1 MPAMSRRLGMS
12 RYGRPPPLLKSLNRP
27 ETYGQ
32 SSILSGNASLE
43 LATSID
49 EQSFE
54 VSNQDES
61 FILAEPLSE
70 EDEEE
75 EAANGHISHSSD
87 DEEIGRGDIKPTTF
101 EAKGSTRSQPTRN
114 TTDDDGFGPIRDNA
128 PAGCSISQIKSPLR
142 RSRRSCREFGNSTP
156 KKPRLETSTIYNAKE
171 LDIFNM
177 TSSKSRKR
185 PFKTYGSQS
194 KSQESRDSRSNGES
208 SQEAVIKKPQKGTSS
223 AHFQTM
229 TLLLINK
236 QSSSIYLPP
245 RTNGSR
251 FQTG

>member
-1 MPAMSRRLGMS
+1 MS
-12 RYGRPPPLLKSLNRP
+12 RYGRPPPLLKSLNRQ

-49 EQSFE
+49 EQSYE

-75 EAANGHISHSSD
+75 EEEAVNRHISHSSD
-87 DEEIGRGDIKPTTF
+87 DEEIGRGDIKPTIF
-101 EAKGSTRSQPTRN
+101 EAKGSIRSQPTRN

-128 PAGCSISQIKSPLR
+128 LAGCSISQTKSPLR
-142 RSRRSCREFGNSTP
+142 RPRRSCREFGNSTP
-156 KKPRLETSTIYNAKE
+156 KKPRLETSTIYKAKE

-177 TSSKSRKR
+177 TFSKSRKR

-208 SQEAVIKKPQKGTSS
+208 SPEAVFKNPQKGTFPV
-223 AHFQTM
+223 HFQTM

-245 RTNGSR
+245 RTSGSR